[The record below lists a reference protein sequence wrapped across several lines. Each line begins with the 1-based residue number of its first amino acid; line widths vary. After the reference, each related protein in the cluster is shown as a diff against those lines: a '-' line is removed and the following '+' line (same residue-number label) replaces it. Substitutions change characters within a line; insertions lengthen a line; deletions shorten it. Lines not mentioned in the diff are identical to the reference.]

1 MALSR
6 SMKNLM
12 HDQYASQR
20 GSAYGSPKPAM
31 PGQTRSTMPAQAQGS
46 FGRAVS
52 TMARSQPRGGVG
64 GMVKQAVD
72 TRNLA
77 TRSDIGIQPK
87 LQPQGRG
94 RPGFS
99 FLDQARQRPAFTE
112 DRPMRGGSRRFLR

>member
-20 GSAYGSPKPAM
+20 GSAYGSSKPAR
-31 PGQTRSTMPAQAQGS
+31 PQLSNTFGQ
-46 FGRAVS
+46 AVS
-52 TMARSQPRGGVG
+52 TMARTTQPRGGIG

-72 TRNLA
+72 TKNLA
-77 TRSDIGIQPK
+77 KRSDIGVQAKPQP
-87 LQPQGRG
+87 LGRR

-99 FLDQARQRPAFTE
+99 FLDQAQQRPAFSE
-112 DRPMRGGSRRFLR
+112 QRQMRGGSRRFLR